1 MKKKLIGRSP
11 MDEQIIESDMEFI
24 ANDIFHIE
32 KSQALIKAGQGIK
45 SVEFVRMI
53 NDRIMFLEAKT
64 TFPNPEGTD
73 TNRFDEEVSDI
84 CKKFIHS
91 ATLYASIVVG
101 VNYDELPDAFIA
113 ESKKSIW
120 FVLVIR
126 NHELAWCRYI
136 QTKIRG
142 LLPEYFQKIWDPQ
155 VFVINKKSA
164 MKYNLVKKTGSRNAF
179 QIKDRDHE

>member
-1 MKKKLIGRSP
+1 MNK
-11 MDEQIIESDMEFI
+11 QIIESGMEFI
-24 ANDIFHIE
+24 TDNVFYIE

-64 TFPNPEGTD
+64 TFPNPERTD
-73 TNRFDEEVSDI
+73 TNRFDEEVNDI
-84 CKKFIHS
+84 CEKFIHS
-91 ATLYASIVVG
+91 ITLYSSIVLG
-101 VNYDELPDAFIA
+101 VNYDELSDAFTV

-136 QTKIRG
+136 QTKIRSS
-142 LLPEYFQKIWDPQ
+142 LPEYLQRIWSPQ
-155 VFVINKKSA
+155 VFVINKKGA
-164 MKYNLVKKTGSRNAF
+164 MKYNLVKLSNP
-179 QIKDRDHE
+179 

>member
-1 MKKKLIGRSP
+1 MN
-11 MDEQIIESDMEFI
+11 EQIVESGMEFI
-24 ANDIFHIE
+24 ANNVFHIE
-32 KSQALIKAGQGIK
+32 KSQALIEAEQGIK

-53 NDRIMFLEAKT
+53 NNRIMFLEAKT
-64 TFPNPEGTD
+64 TFPNPERTD
-73 TNRFDEEVSDI
+73 ANRFDEEVNDI
-84 CKKFIHS
+84 CEKFIHS
-91 ATLYASIVVG
+91 ITLYASIVVG
-101 VNYDELPDAFIA
+101 VNYNELPEAFVV

-142 LLPEYFQKIWDPQ
+142 SLPEYFQKIWDPQ

-164 MKYNLVKKTGSRNAF
+164 MKHNLVKKDG
-179 QIKDRDHE
+179 E